1 LLVHPVVAAD
11 PRNVTARGEEKGHPV
26 RIADREA
33 PVASLRE
40 RGFQRAPRG
49 PVRGERRAGT
59 AAGHAGEA
67 REGPSDAG
75 DALAQRDVGQVQQP
89 GDLAAAHTDVDEQGH
104 QATGAGQRGD
114 ERVRQSRQGP
124 GGALRRDGIGVLPPL
139 PPRGRTGGEP
149 RGVAH
154 GARGPGQEARIAA
167 VAVPLE
173 GGEQDV
179 LHEVLGLVR
188 DHRAARRHAHQ
199 RPDGAFLD
207 RHLGRIAGRRASAKA
222 PWPSFR

>member
-59 AAGHAGEA
+59 AAGLAGEA

-124 GGALRRDGIGVLPPL
+124 GGALRR
-139 PPRGRTGGEP
+139 
-149 RGVAH
+149 
-154 GARGPGQEARIAA
+154 EA
-167 VAVPLE
+167 V
-173 GGEQDV
+173 
-179 LHEVLGLVR
+179 
-188 DHRAARRHAHQ
+188 RAANRAELRTAPEAQGRKPGSPQSRFLSRAESRTSCTRSSASCGTTEQ
-199 RPDGAFLD
+199 RAAT
-207 RHLGRIAGRRASAKA
+207 RISALMV
-222 PWPSFR
+222 PSSIVTSEG